1 MNQTQR
7 VGELV
12 ESRRSVETRPNR
24 RKEFR
29 YPTHEL
35 VQIELLPGRGDPV
48 PATVI
53 DVAKS
58 GLRLELVRPL
68 PRCSRIEILFSTSE
82 LPISG
87 EVRYCHGFD
96 GVYYAGIFIDEVVHS
111 RPLPE
116 HLHDDE
122 IPLYVGGDGLST
134 VEVLRVEQHLSHC
147 VACHRSIRVA
157 AVTLYPAAGR
167 LALRRNDSL

>member
-1 MNQTQR
+1 MNQAQR

-12 ESRRSVETRPNR
+12 ESHRSVETRPNR

-35 VQIELLPGRGDPV
+35 VQINLLPGRSDPF

-96 GVYYAGIFIDEVVHS
+96 GVYYARIFIDEVVHS
-111 RPLPE
+111 RPLPGE

-122 IPLYVGGDGLST
+122 IP
-134 VEVLRVEQHLSHC
+134 
-147 VACHRSIRVA
+147 
-157 AVTLYPAAGR
+157 
-167 LALRRNDSL
+167 

>member
-7 VGELV
+7 AGELV
-12 ESRRSVETRPNR
+12 ESHSVEIRPNR

-35 VQIELLPGRGDPV
+35 VQSNLLPGRSDPF

-58 GLRLELVRPL
+58 DLRLELVRPL
-68 PRCSRIEILFSTSE
+68 PRCSRIKILFSTSE

-96 GVYYAGIFIDEVVHS
+96 GVYYARIFIDEVVHS
-111 RPLPE
+111 RPLPGE
-116 HLHDDE
+116 HLNDDE

-147 VACHRSIRVA
+147 VACHRSIES
-157 AVTLYPAAGR
+157 R
-167 LALRRNDSL
+167 L